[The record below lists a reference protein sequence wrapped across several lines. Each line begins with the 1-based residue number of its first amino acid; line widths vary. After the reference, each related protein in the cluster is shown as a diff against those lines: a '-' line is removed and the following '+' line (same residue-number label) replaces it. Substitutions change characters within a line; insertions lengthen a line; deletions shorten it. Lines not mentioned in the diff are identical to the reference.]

1 MDENAAGSERERLA
15 DANRPVETIDAF
27 IDAHLPRVTARLWST
42 CCWPESMAEGWKVG
56 DFRYVIFSVEPEG
69 ASLYVQ
75 FWSEPGEDVVM
86 EVCSGAWNP
95 GAVEYVGRP
104 ERGKLER
111 LGFAVDGRADNFGK
125 EVTIAS
131 PADAER
137 YAREVLTVLFDVFGY
152 RGQWPFEVQ
161 REQGAR
167 WEMAATYESLT
178 PEDFGKLAAE
188 VGYDAAIVDADGTP
202 IVAWSAGSHAGNTL
216 LVARPGQADEPVRV
230 NPAGASVDSLHQ
242 APGLALGPGGDI
254 YLADTESHTI
264 RVIRKSTGR
273 IETIVGDGAKGA
285 GPDGDPLHCR
295 LDRPHGVFVDREG
308 NVYIGDSNNNKV
320 RVFLLGDGVI
330 CGLAGLN
337 PPDATY
343 NVHELFKQLTQRD
356 VPIGVCFPCMEQRG
370 VPDTMLIEGAR
381 RSTMDDLTAW
391 TEEAEKVLVF

>member
-15 DANRPVETIDAF
+15 DPNRPVETIDAF

-202 IVAWSAGSHAGNTL
+202 AAVLTKGRRRSAAFFVAPVPKNNLFGGILLRASLAEAKQVDAARLNEIVRELPGARLGRDDDGEVIIEQLVPLHGGVTGAWIMH
-216 LVARPGQADEPVRV
+216 
-230 NPAGASVDSLHQ
+230 
-242 APGLALGPGGDI
+242 GLAHWDAQVRTAGRLVRR
-254 YLADTESHTI
+254 SS
-264 RVIRKSTGR
+264 RRKSPARKTR
-273 IETIVGDGAKGA
+273 ITT
-285 GPDGDPLHCR
+285 H
-295 LDRPHGVFVDREG
+295 
-308 NVYIGDSNNNKV
+308 
-320 RVFLLGDGVI
+320 
-330 CGLAGLN
+330 
-337 PPDATY
+337 
-343 NVHELFKQLTQRD
+343 
-356 VPIGVCFPCMEQRG
+356 
-370 VPDTMLIEGAR
+370 
-381 RSTMDDLTAW
+381 
-391 TEEAEKVLVF
+391 